1 MASNID
7 AIFNKILL
15 WGYIMQTIS
24 LCMITKNEE
33 KNIKACLESVKDI
46 VDEIII
52 VDTGSTDKTVD
63 IAKSCGAKVFTHKWN
78 NDFSEARNVS
88 LDKATKD
95 WIIVLDGDE
104 VLPKEDGKKLKNII
118 NATSMEGLYL
128 RLENIVDNKSLGDAV
143 VLRVFRNNK
152 FYRFRNKM
160 HEQVIFSIEENGG
173 KDKIQATN
181 LKILHYGYDSKIYNM
196 VDKQKRNLKILESY
210 PEEERDGY
218 FYYSIGN
225 EYSREN
231 DIDKSLK
238 MYYKSLEYAKNNYT
252 DQLPS
257 YLPYLILNI
266 SKSLASI
273 KRYDKAINVL
283 SEFKNK
289 YTNFRDL
296 FFLQCLYYI
305 EIGKITK
312 AKESLLEYLN
322 CDYSMYMFPDNNYED
337 SYNMG
342 ILLRQL
348 RKSSIYTEENF
359 LSVLIVGNSYDDT
372 LLLSIKDINEI
383 ASEVIVSI
391 GSSSIIDKDII
402 NNYGA
407 KTIDINSNDIKDM
420 IFKGIKECKGKYI
433 LILKEREIIEHDTQ
447 SALINFLRTTEENFF
462 NLIIKD
468 NNIKSKLGEFR
479 LLRNDENVTNVQNF
493 EELIKLVNKEDP
505 KIYDVNILKI

>member
-1 MASNID
+1 
-7 AIFNKILL
+7 
-15 WGYIMQTIS
+15 MQTLS

-33 KNIKACLESVKDI
+33 KNIKACLDSMVNI
-46 VDEIII
+46 ADEIII
-52 VDTGSTDKTVD
+52 VDTGSTDRTIE
-63 IAKSCGAKVFTHKWN
+63 IAKYYGAKVFSYKWN
-78 NDFSEARNVS
+78 DDFSEARNIS
-88 LDKATKD
+88 LEKATKD

-118 NATSMEGLYL
+118 NATSMEALYL

-152 FYRFRNKM
+152 LYRFRNKM

-181 LKILHYGYDSKIYNM
+181 LKILHYGYDPKIYNM

-225 EYSREN
+225 EYSRAN
-231 DIDKSLK
+231 DIKKSLE
-238 MYYKSLEYAKNNYT
+238 MYYKGLGFARNNYP
-252 DQLPS
+252 DKLPS

-266 SKSLASI
+266 SKSLASQ
-273 KRYDKAINVL
+273 KKYDEAINIL

-289 YTNFRDL
+289 YPNFRDL
-296 FFLQCLYYI
+296 YFLQCLYYI
-305 EIGKITK
+305 EIGKTTK
-312 AKESLLEYLN
+312 AKEALLEYLN
-322 CDYSMYMFPDNNYED
+322 CEYSMYMYPDNNFED

-342 ILLRQL
+342 TILRQL
-348 RKSSIYTEENF
+348 RKASIPTPEDL
-359 LSVLIVGNSYDDT
+359 LSILIVGGSYDDT
-372 LLLSIKDINEI
+372 LLLSIKSINEI
-383 ASEVIVSI
+383 SNEVIVSI
-391 GSSSIIDKDII
+391 PNSSIIDKDII
-402 NNYGA
+402 NNFGA
-407 KTIDINSNDIKDM
+407 KTININSNDGKDM

-468 NNIKSKLGEFR
+468 NNAKSKLAEFR
-479 LLRNDENVTNVQNF
+479 LLRNDEKVRNTKNF
-493 EELIKLVNKEDP
+493 EELIKLVNKEKP
-505 KIYDVNILKI
+505 KTYDVNILKI

>member
-1 MASNID
+1 
-7 AIFNKILL
+7 
-15 WGYIMQTIS
+15 MQTLS

-33 KNIKACLESVKDI
+33 KNIKACLDSMVNI
-46 VDEIII
+46 ADEIII
-52 VDTGSTDKTVD
+52 VDTGSTDRTIE
-63 IAKSCGAKVFTHKWN
+63 IAKSYGAKVFSYKWN
-78 NDFSEARNVS
+78 DDFSEARNIS
-88 LDKATKD
+88 LEKATKD

-118 NATSMEGLYL
+118 NATSMEALYL

-152 FYRFRNKM
+152 LYRFRNKM

-181 LKILHYGYDSKIYNM
+181 LKILHYGYDPKIYNM

-225 EYSREN
+225 EYSRAN
-231 DIDKSLK
+231 DINKSLE
-238 MYYKSLEYAKNNYT
+238 MYYKGLGFARNNYP
-252 DQLPS
+252 DKLPS

-266 SKSLASI
+266 SKSLASQ
-273 KRYDKAINVL
+273 KKYDEAINIL

-289 YTNFRDL
+289 YPNFRDL
-296 FFLQCLYYI
+296 YFLQCLYYI
-305 EIGKITK
+305 EIGKTTK
-312 AKESLLEYLN
+312 AKEALLEYLN
-322 CDYSMYMFPDNNYED
+322 CEYSMYMYPDNNFED

-342 ILLRQL
+342 TILRQL
-348 RKSSIYTEENF
+348 RKASIPTPEDL
-359 LSVLIVGNSYDDT
+359 LSVLIVGGSYDDT
-372 LLLSIKDINEI
+372 LLLSIRSINEI
-383 ASEVIVSI
+383 SSEVIVSI
-391 GSSSIIDKDII
+391 PNSSIIDKDII
-402 NNYGA
+402 NNFGA
-407 KTIDINSNDIKDM
+407 KPININSNDGKDM

-468 NNIKSKLGEFR
+468 NNAKSKLAEFR
-479 LLRNDENVTNVQNF
+479 LLRNDEKMRNTKNF
-493 EELIKLVNKEDP
+493 EELIKLVNKEKP
-505 KIYDVNILKI
+505 KTYDVNILKI

>member
-1 MASNID
+1 
-7 AIFNKILL
+7 
-15 WGYIMQTIS
+15 MQTLS

-33 KNIKACLESVKDI
+33 KNIKACLDSMVNI
-46 VDEIII
+46 ADEIII
-52 VDTGSTDKTVD
+52 VDTGSTDRTIE
-63 IAKSCGAKVFTHKWN
+63 IAKSYGAKVFSYKWN
-78 NDFSEARNVS
+78 DDFSEARNIS
-88 LDKATKD
+88 LEKATKD

-118 NATSMEGLYL
+118 NATSMEALYL

-152 FYRFRNKM
+152 LYRFRNKM

-181 LKILHYGYDSKIYNM
+181 LKILHYGYDPKIYNM

-225 EYSREN
+225 EYSRAN
-231 DIDKSLK
+231 DIKKSLE
-238 MYYKSLEYAKNNYT
+238 MYYKGLEFARNNYP
-252 DQLPS
+252 DKLPS

-266 SKSLASI
+266 SKSLASQ
-273 KRYDKAINVL
+273 KKYDEAINILSEAINIL

-289 YTNFRDL
+289 YPNFRDL
-296 FFLQCLYYI
+296 YFLQCLYYI
-305 EIGKITK
+305 EIGKTTK
-312 AKESLLEYLN
+312 AKEALLEYLN
-322 CDYSMYMFPDNNYED
+322 CEYSMYMYPDNNFED

-342 ILLRQL
+342 TILRQL
-348 RKSSIYTEENF
+348 RKVSIPTPEDL
-359 LSVLIVGNSYDDT
+359 LSILIVGGSYDDT
-372 LLLSIKDINEI
+372 LLLSIKSINEI
-383 ASEVIVSI
+383 SNEVIVSI
-391 GSSSIIDKDII
+391 PNSSIIDKDII
-402 NNYGA
+402 NNFGA
-407 KTIDINSNDIKDM
+407 KTININSNDGKDM

-468 NNIKSKLGEFR
+468 NNAKSKLAEFR
-479 LLRNDENVTNVQNF
+479 LLRNDEKVRNTKNF
-493 EELIKLVNKEDP
+493 EELIKLVNKEKP
-505 KIYDVNILKI
+505 KTYDVNILKI

>member
-1 MASNID
+1 
-7 AIFNKILL
+7 
-15 WGYIMQTIS
+15 MQTLS

-33 KNIKACLESVKDI
+33 KNIKACLDSMVNI
-46 VDEIII
+46 ADEIII
-52 VDTGSTDKTVD
+52 VDTGSTDRTIE
-63 IAKSCGAKVFTHKWN
+63 IAKSYGAKVFSYKWN
-78 NDFSEARNVS
+78 DDFSEARNIS
-88 LDKATKD
+88 LEKATKD

-118 NATSMEGLYL
+118 NTTSMEALYL

-152 FYRFRNKM
+152 LYRFRNKM

-181 LKILHYGYDSKIYNM
+181 LKILHYGYDPKIYNM

-225 EYSREN
+225 EYSRAN
-231 DIDKSLK
+231 DIKKSLE
-238 MYYKSLEYAKNNYT
+238 MYYKGLGFARNNYP
-252 DQLPS
+252 DKLPS

-266 SKSLASI
+266 SKSLASQ
-273 KRYDKAINVL
+273 KKYDEAINIL

-289 YTNFRDL
+289 YPNFRDL
-296 FFLQCLYYI
+296 YFLQCLYYI
-305 EIGKITK
+305 EIGKTTK
-312 AKESLLEYLN
+312 AKEALLEYLN
-322 CDYSMYMFPDNNYED
+322 CEYSMYMYPDNNFED

-342 ILLRQL
+342 TILRQL
-348 RKSSIYTEENF
+348 RKASIPTPEDL
-359 LSVLIVGNSYDDT
+359 LSILIVGGSYDDT
-372 LLLSIKDINEI
+372 LLLSIKSINEI
-383 ASEVIVSI
+383 SNEVIVSI
-391 GSSSIIDKDII
+391 PNSSIIDKDII
-402 NNYGA
+402 NNFGA
-407 KTIDINSNDIKDM
+407 KTININSNDGKDM

-468 NNIKSKLGEFR
+468 NNAKSKLAEFR
-479 LLRNDENVTNVQNF
+479 LLRNDEKVRNTKNF
-493 EELIKLVNKEDP
+493 EELIKLVNKEKP
-505 KIYDVNILKI
+505 KTYDVNILKI

>member
-1 MASNID
+1 
-7 AIFNKILL
+7 
-15 WGYIMQTIS
+15 MQTLS

-33 KNIKACLESVKDI
+33 KNIKACLDSMVNI
-46 VDEIII
+46 ADEIII
-52 VDTGSTDKTVD
+52 VDTGSTDRTIE
-63 IAKSCGAKVFTHKWN
+63 IAKSYGAKVFSYKWN
-78 NDFSEARNVS
+78 DDFSEARNIS
-88 LDKATKD
+88 LEKATKD

-118 NATSMEGLYL
+118 NATSMEALYL

-152 FYRFRNKM
+152 LYRFRNKM

-181 LKILHYGYDSKIYNM
+181 LKILHYGYDPKIYNM

-225 EYSREN
+225 EYSRAN
-231 DIDKSLK
+231 DIKKSLE
-238 MYYKSLEYAKNNYT
+238 MYYKGLEFARNNYP
-252 DQLPS
+252 DKLPS

-266 SKSLASI
+266 SKSLASQ
-273 KRYDKAINVL
+273 KKYDEAINIL

-289 YTNFRDL
+289 YPNFRDL
-296 FFLQCLYYI
+296 YFLQCLYYI
-305 EIGKITK
+305 EIGKTTK
-312 AKESLLEYLN
+312 AKEALLEYLN
-322 CDYSMYMFPDNNYED
+322 CEYSMYMYPDNNFED

-342 ILLRQL
+342 TILRQL
-348 RKSSIYTEENF
+348 RKASIPTPEDL
-359 LSVLIVGNSYDDT
+359 LSVLIVGGSYDDT
-372 LLLSIKDINEI
+372 LLLSIKSINEI
-383 ASEVIVSI
+383 SNEVIVSI
-391 GSSSIIDKDII
+391 PNSSIIDKDII
-402 NNYGA
+402 NNFGA
-407 KTIDINSNDIKDM
+407 KTININSNDGKDM

-468 NNIKSKLGEFR
+468 NNAKSKLAEFR
-479 LLRNDENVTNVQNF
+479 LLRNDEKVRNIKNF
-493 EELIKLVNKEDP
+493 EELIKLVNKE
-505 KIYDVNILKI
+505 KAKTYDVNILKI

>member
-1 MASNID
+1 
-7 AIFNKILL
+7 
-15 WGYIMQTIS
+15 MQTLS

-33 KNIKACLESVKDI
+33 KNIKACLDSMVNI
-46 VDEIII
+46 ADEIII
-52 VDTGSTDKTVD
+52 VDTGSTDKTVE
-63 IAKSCGAKVFTHKWN
+63 IAKSYGAKVFSYKWN
-78 NDFSEARNVS
+78 DDFSEARNIS
-88 LDKATKD
+88 LEKATKD

-118 NATSMEGLYL
+118 NATSMEALYL

-152 FYRFRNKM
+152 LYRFRNKM

-181 LKILHYGYDSKIYNM
+181 LKILHYGYDPKIYNM

-225 EYSREN
+225 EYSRAN
-231 DIDKSLK
+231 DINKSLE
-238 MYYKSLEYAKNNYT
+238 MYYKGLEFAKKYYP
-252 DQLPS
+252 DKLPS

-266 SKSLASI
+266 SKSLASQ
-273 KRYDKAINVL
+273 KKYDEAINIL

-289 YTNFRDL
+289 YPNFRDL
-296 FFLQCLYYI
+296 YFLQCLYYI
-305 EIGKITK
+305 EIGKTTK
-312 AKESLLEYLN
+312 AKEALLEYLN
-322 CDYSMYMFPDNNYED
+322 CEYSMYMYPDNNFED

-342 ILLRQL
+342 TILRQL
-348 RKSSIYTEENF
+348 RKASIPTPEDL
-359 LSVLIVGNSYDDT
+359 LSVLIVGSSYDDT
-372 LLLSIKDINEI
+372 LLLSIKSINEI
-383 ASEVIVSI
+383 SSEVIISI
-391 GSSSIIDKDII
+391 PNSSIIDKNII
-402 NNYGA
+402 NNFGA
-407 KTIDINSNDIKDM
+407 KPININSNNGKDM

-447 SALINFLRTTEENFF
+447 LALINFLSTTKENFF

-468 NNIKSKLGEFR
+468 NNAKSKLAEFR
-479 LLRNDENVTNVQNF
+479 LLRNDEKVRNTKNF
-493 EELIKLVNKEDP
+493 EELIKLVNKEKP
-505 KIYDVNILKI
+505 KTYDVNILKI

>member
-1 MASNID
+1 
-7 AIFNKILL
+7 
-15 WGYIMQTIS
+15 MQTLS

-33 KNIKACLESVKDI
+33 KNIKACLDSMVNI
-46 VDEIII
+46 ADEIII
-52 VDTGSTDKTVD
+52 VDTGSTDRTIE
-63 IAKSCGAKVFTHKWN
+63 IAKSYGAKVFSYKWN
-78 NDFSEARNVS
+78 DDFSEARNIS
-88 LDKATKD
+88 LEKATKD

-118 NATSMEGLYL
+118 NATSMEALYL

-152 FYRFRNKM
+152 LYRFRNKM

-181 LKILHYGYDSKIYNM
+181 LKILHYGYDPKIYNM

-225 EYSREN
+225 EYSRAN
-231 DIDKSLK
+231 DIKKSLE
-238 MYYKSLEYAKNNYT
+238 MYYKGLGFARNNYP
-252 DQLPS
+252 DKLPS

-266 SKSLASI
+266 SKSLASQ
-273 KRYDKAINVL
+273 KKYDEAINIL

-289 YTNFRDL
+289 YPNFRDL
-296 FFLQCLYYI
+296 YFLQCLYYI
-305 EIGKITK
+305 EIGKTTK
-312 AKESLLEYLN
+312 AKEALLEYLN
-322 CDYSMYMFPDNNYED
+322 CEYSMYMYPDNNFED

-342 ILLRQL
+342 TILRQL
-348 RKSSIYTEENF
+348 RKASIPTPEDL
-359 LSVLIVGNSYDDT
+359 LSILIVGGSYDDT
-372 LLLSIKDINEI
+372 LLLSIKSINEI
-383 ASEVIVSI
+383 SNEVIVSI
-391 GSSSIIDKDII
+391 PNSSIIDKDII
-402 NNYGA
+402 NNFGA
-407 KTIDINSNDIKDM
+407 KTININSNDGKDM

-468 NNIKSKLGEFR
+468 NNAKSKLAEFR
-479 LLRNDENVTNVQNF
+479 LLRNDEKVRNTKNF
-493 EELIKLVNKEDP
+493 EELIKLVNKEKP
-505 KIYDVNILKI
+505 KTYDVNILKI

>member
-1 MASNID
+1 
-7 AIFNKILL
+7 
-15 WGYIMQTIS
+15 MQTLS

-33 KNIKACLESVKDI
+33 KNIKACLDSMVNI
-46 VDEIII
+46 ADEIII
-52 VDTGSTDKTVD
+52 VDTGSTDKTIE
-63 IAKSCGAKVFTHKWN
+63 IAKSYGAKVFSYKWN
-78 NDFSEARNVS
+78 DDFSEARNIS
-88 LDKATKD
+88 LEKATKD

-118 NATSMEGLYL
+118 NATSMEALYL

-152 FYRFRNKM
+152 LYRFRNKM

-181 LKILHYGYDSKIYNM
+181 LKILHYGYDPKIYNM

-225 EYSREN
+225 EYSRAN
-231 DIDKSLK
+231 DINKSLE
-238 MYYKSLEYAKNNYT
+238 MYYKGLGFARNNYP
-252 DQLPS
+252 DKLPS

-266 SKSLASI
+266 SKSLASQ
-273 KRYDKAINVL
+273 KKYDEAINIL

-289 YTNFRDL
+289 YPNFRDL
-296 FFLQCLYYI
+296 YFLQCLYYI

-312 AKESLLEYLN
+312 AKEALLEYLN
-322 CDYSMYMFPDNNYED
+322 CEYSMYMYPDNNFED

-342 ILLRQL
+342 TILRQL
-348 RKSSIYTEENF
+348 RKASIPTPEDL
-359 LSVLIVGNSYDDT
+359 LSVLIVGGSYDDT
-372 LLLSIKDINEI
+372 LLLSIKSMNEI
-383 ASEVIVSI
+383 SSEVIVSI
-391 GSSSIIDKDII
+391 PNSSIIDKDII
-402 NNYGA
+402 NNFGA
-407 KTIDINSNDIKDM
+407 KPININSNNGKDM

-468 NNIKSKLGEFR
+468 NNAKSKLAEFR
-479 LLRNDENVTNVQNF
+479 LLRNDEKVRNTKNF
-493 EELIKLVNKEDP
+493 EELIKLVNKEKP
-505 KIYDVNILKI
+505 KTYDVNILKI

>member
-1 MASNID
+1 
-7 AIFNKILL
+7 
-15 WGYIMQTIS
+15 MQTLS

-33 KNIKACLESVKDI
+33 KNIKACLDSMVNI
-46 VDEIII
+46 ADEIII
-52 VDTGSTDKTVD
+52 VDTGSTDRTIE
-63 IAKSCGAKVFTHKWN
+63 IAKSYGAKVFSYKWN
-78 NDFSEARNVS
+78 DDFSEARNIS
-88 LDKATKD
+88 LEKATKD

-118 NATSMEGLYL
+118 NATSMEALYL

-152 FYRFRNKM
+152 LYRFRNKM

-181 LKILHYGYDSKIYNM
+181 LKILHYGYDPKIYNM

-225 EYSREN
+225 EYSRAN
-231 DIDKSLK
+231 DIKKSLE
-238 MYYKSLEYAKNNYT
+238 MYYKGLEFARNNYP
-252 DQLPS
+252 DKLPS

-266 SKSLASI
+266 SKSLASQ
-273 KRYDKAINVL
+273 KKYDEAINIL

-289 YTNFRDL
+289 YPNFRDL
-296 FFLQCLYYI
+296 YFLQCLYYI
-305 EIGKITK
+305 EIGKTTK
-312 AKESLLEYLN
+312 AKEALLEYLN
-322 CDYSMYMFPDNNYED
+322 CEYSMYMYPDNNFED

-342 ILLRQL
+342 TILRQL
-348 RKSSIYTEENF
+348 RKVSIPTPEDL
-359 LSVLIVGNSYDDT
+359 LSILIVGGSYDDT
-372 LLLSIKDINEI
+372 LLLSIKSINEI
-383 ASEVIVSI
+383 SNEVIVSI
-391 GSSSIIDKDII
+391 PNSSIIDKDII
-402 NNYGA
+402 NNFGA
-407 KTIDINSNDIKDM
+407 KTININSNDGKDM

-468 NNIKSKLGEFR
+468 NNAKSKLAEFR
-479 LLRNDENVTNVQNF
+479 LLRNDEKVRNTKNF
-493 EELIKLVNKEDP
+493 EELIKLVNKEKP
-505 KIYDVNILKI
+505 KTYDVNILKI

>member
-1 MASNID
+1 
-7 AIFNKILL
+7 
-15 WGYIMQTIS
+15 MQTLS

-33 KNIKACLESVKDI
+33 KNIKACLDSMVNI
-46 VDEIII
+46 ADEIII
-52 VDTGSTDKTVD
+52 VDTGSTDKTIE
-63 IAKSCGAKVFTHKWN
+63 IAKSYGAKVFSYKWN
-78 NDFSEARNVS
+78 DDFSEARNIS
-88 LDKATKD
+88 LEKATKD

-118 NATSMEGLYL
+118 NATSMEALYL

-152 FYRFRNKM
+152 LYRFRNKM

-181 LKILHYGYDSKIYNM
+181 LKILHYGYDPKIYNM

-225 EYSREN
+225 EYSRAN
-231 DIDKSLK
+231 DINKSLE
-238 MYYKSLEYAKNNYT
+238 MYYKGLGFARNNYP
-252 DQLPS
+252 DKLPS

-266 SKSLASI
+266 SKSLASQ
-273 KRYDKAINVL
+273 KKYDEAINIL

-289 YTNFRDL
+289 YPNFRDL
-296 FFLQCLYYI
+296 YFLQCLYYI

-312 AKESLLEYLN
+312 AKEALLEYLN
-322 CDYSMYMFPDNNYED
+322 CEYSMYMYPDNNFED

-342 ILLRQL
+342 TILRQL
-348 RKSSIYTEENF
+348 RKASIPTPEDL
-359 LSVLIVGNSYDDT
+359 LSVLIVGGSYDDT
-372 LLLSIKDINEI
+372 LLLSIKSMNEI
-383 ASEVIVSI
+383 SSEVIVSI
-391 GSSSIIDKDII
+391 PNSSIIDKDII
-402 NNYGA
+402 NNFGA
-407 KTIDINSNDIKDM
+407 KPININSNNGKDM

-447 SALINFLRTTEENFF
+447 SALINFLSTTKENFF

-468 NNIKSKLGEFR
+468 NNAKSKLAEFR
-479 LLRNDENVTNVQNF
+479 LLRNDEKVRNTKNF
-493 EELIKLVNKEDP
+493 EELIKLVNKEKP
-505 KIYDVNILKI
+505 KTYDVNILKI

>member
-1 MASNID
+1 
-7 AIFNKILL
+7 
-15 WGYIMQTIS
+15 MQTLS

-33 KNIKACLESVKDI
+33 KNIKACLDSMVNI
-46 VDEIII
+46 ADEIII
-52 VDTGSTDKTVD
+52 VDTGSTDKTVE
-63 IAKSCGAKVFTHKWN
+63 IAKSYGAKVFSYKWN
-78 NDFSEARNVS
+78 DDFSEARNIS
-88 LDKATKD
+88 LEKATKD

-118 NATSMEGLYL
+118 NATSMEALYL

-152 FYRFRNKM
+152 LYRFRNKM

-181 LKILHYGYDSKIYNM
+181 LKILHYGYDPKIYNM

-225 EYSREN
+225 EYSRAN
-231 DIDKSLK
+231 DINKSLE
-238 MYYKSLEYAKNNYT
+238 MYYKGLEFAKKYYP
-252 DQLPS
+252 DKLPS

-266 SKSLASI
+266 SKSLASQ
-273 KRYDKAINVL
+273 KKYDEAINIL

-289 YTNFRDL
+289 YPNFRDL
-296 FFLQCLYYI
+296 YFLQCLYYI
-305 EIGKITK
+305 EIGKTTK
-312 AKESLLEYLN
+312 AKEALLEYLN
-322 CDYSMYMFPDNNYED
+322 CEYSMYMYPDNNFED

-342 ILLRQL
+342 TILRQL
-348 RKSSIYTEENF
+348 RKASIPTPEDL
-359 LSVLIVGNSYDDT
+359 LSVLIVGGSYDDT
-372 LLLSIKDINEI
+372 LLLSIKSINEI
-383 ASEVIVSI
+383 SSEVIISI
-391 GSSSIIDKDII
+391 PNSSIIDKNII
-402 NNYGA
+402 NNFGA
-407 KTIDINSNDIKDM
+407 KPININSNNGKDM

-447 SALINFLRTTEENFF
+447 LALINFLSTTKENFF

-468 NNIKSKLGEFR
+468 NNAKSKLAEFR
-479 LLRNDENVTNVQNF
+479 LLRNDEKVRNTKNF
-493 EELIKLVNKEDP
+493 EELIKLVNKEKP
-505 KIYDVNILKI
+505 KTYDVNILKI